1 MYLLTF
7 FLKQNCSTL
16 KPKLI
21 NDIIISSEPFFR
33 EHNLSED
40 QYIFSYR
47 ITIENLSNRSIQ
59 LLERF
64 WQIGDGLNWFKKING
79 EGVIGEKPVIYS
91 AQTYS
96 YNSWCPTPSKITFM
110 RGHYVFKDIKSEEL
124 FRVDVPQMNFVIPQV
139 LN

>member
-1 MYLLTF
+1 M
-7 FLKQNCSTL
+7 

-21 NDIIISSEPFFR
+21 DDVNISSVPFYR
-33 EHNLSED
+33 EHNLTED
-40 QYIFSYR
+40 QYIFTYQ

-64 WQIGDGLNWFKKING
+64 WEIGDGLNWKKNIKG
-79 EGVIGEKPVIYS
+79 EGVIGEKPIIYS

-96 YNSWCPTPSKITFM
+96 YNSWCPTPSKFTFM
-110 RGHYVFKDIKSEEL
+110 RGYYIFKDIKSEEL
-124 FRVDVPQMNFVIPQV
+124 IRVDVPQMNFVVPQM